1 MPLVC
6 GIGRPAP
13 LALRDRSGRSDCPA
27 GWSEELSRWESGRE
41 DIGVIHVRAGGAKA
55 IGVGNRG
62 GGISGTLIWRRGI
75 GVAAGE
81 DTTSGWHAPP
91 SFIPGRRAISGQEG
105 TLAQRLASTAVASAK
120 TRDFRTRR
128 AGRGKPGTPAHR
140 IAVISPWPPGLMFAG
155 DDGWRAA
162 KLVKRNNWCHCAKEG
177 VCRACRP
184 RGGIYLENK
193 RSGIHRGGS
202 MRDGR
207 ARRGKMVQG
216 RRGVGPFSALVRSPV
231 RTPRCP
237 RPRVSYRRD
246 GWAATLFAVF
256 DARLWTTHSR
266 AIFARI
272 IRRRCWRRAD
282 GTQTAAAGG
291 GHGAGPLQRAWP
303 GRASPSARL
312 HVHNFV
318 LRGGCRLRAASA
330 SRLPLSPGHP
340 RTSPGN
346 CARCSPAAC
355 VEGGLLS
362 TDASLAVR
370 PSPGLVGRPAISD
383 RPSSLLSAT
392 LPACEPA
399 SDSLLSCP
407 AGSCRTSCESP
418 LFPGIPPSAIGH
430 PERVLQDGA
439 LTRSAHPPPPKS

>member
-1 MPLVC
+1 MGVRCEMGERGVERWCRVAGVWDRSALSCARLSALRDAPGHEFLIVATAGLQPCSLSSMLVC
-6 GIGRPAP
+6 GQPARGRY
-13 LALRDRSGRSDCPA
+13 
-27 GWSEELSRWESGRE
+27 SRGLF
-41 DIGVIHVRAGGAKA
+41 GGAA
-55 IGVGNRG
+55 GVER
-62 GGISGTLIWRRGI
+62 T
-75 GVAAGE
+75 
-81 DTTSGWHAPP
+81 
-91 SFIPGRRAISGQEG
+91 GRRRQRQEG
-105 TLAQRLASTAVASAK
+105 ATARV
-120 TRDFRTRR
+120 RCNV
-128 AGRGKPGTPAHR
+128 PG
-140 IAVISPWPPGLMFAG
+140 
-155 DDGWRAA
+155 
-162 KLVKRNNWCHCAKEG
+162 
-177 VCRACRP
+177 
-184 RGGIYLENK
+184 
-193 RSGIHRGGS
+193 
-202 MRDGR
+202 
-207 ARRGKMVQG
+207 
-216 RRGVGPFSALVRSPV
+216 
-231 RTPRCP
+231 
-237 RPRVSYRRD
+237 
-246 GWAATLFAVF
+246 
-256 DARLWTTHSR
+256 
-266 AIFARI
+266 
-272 IRRRCWRRAD
+272 
-282 GTQTAAAGG
+282 
-291 GHGAGPLQRAWP
+291 P